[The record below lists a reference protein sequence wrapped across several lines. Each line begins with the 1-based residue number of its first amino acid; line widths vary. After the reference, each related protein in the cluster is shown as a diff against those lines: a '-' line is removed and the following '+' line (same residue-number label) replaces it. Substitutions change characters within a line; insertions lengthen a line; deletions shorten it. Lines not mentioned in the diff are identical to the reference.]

1 MLDKLHQ
8 WLRLRLLKCGDKILV
23 GCIYRSPSSSR
34 DNFNH
39 LVELLRKISSS
50 RYSHLL
56 LMGDFNL
63 REIDWNNC
71 TTTVGEDH
79 VATIFLECIRD
90 GFLTQHVKEP
100 TRIRDNNEPSVL
112 DLIITNEENMIGN
125 IEYKPGLGKSDHL
138 GLLFVFNCYTEF
150 IKAQAFK
157 KLNFFKGDYQSINTA
172 LQQRDWT
179 KELLGLN
186 LTQSWSY
193 LAEIIIQ
200 LIEKFIPVSKARD
213 EGSKNNP
220 YVNRSC
226 LDAIRNKHRK
236 WLKYKYCMSQDN
248 YDKYKNSRNTVT
260 SELRKA
266 KYMYEKDLTAKIKTD
281 NKLFWGYVRSKTK
294 TKTAVSNLTNS
305 LGGLSKNDQETA
317 DILNDFFASV
327 FELEGDGPIPDFDE
341 RQYNQELN
349 HILITEEHIEKAI
362 NKLKQSKSQGPDNIH
377 PKFLKESQ
385 FSIKRPLQIIFQ
397 NPLMRAFYLKCG
409 KKPMLHPFLKRVT
422 KKGLRITD
430 L

>member
-1 MLDKLHQ
+1 
-8 WLRLRLLKCGDKILV
+8 
-23 GCIYRSPSSSR
+23 
-34 DNFNH
+34 
-39 LVELLRKISSS
+39 
-50 RYSHLL
+50 
-56 LMGDFNL
+56 MGDFNL

-248 YDKYKNSRNTVT
+248 YDKY
-260 SELRKA
+260 
-266 KYMYEKDLTAKIKTD
+266 
-281 NKLFWGYVRSKTK
+281 
-294 TKTAVSNLTNS
+294 
-305 LGGLSKNDQETA
+305 
-317 DILNDFFASV
+317 
-327 FELEGDGPIPDFDE
+327 
-341 RQYNQELN
+341 
-349 HILITEEHIEKAI
+349 
-362 NKLKQSKSQGPDNIH
+362 
-377 PKFLKESQ
+377 
-385 FSIKRPLQIIFQ
+385 
-397 NPLMRAFYLKCG
+397 
-409 KKPMLHPFLKRVT
+409 
-422 KKGLRITD
+422 
-430 L
+430 